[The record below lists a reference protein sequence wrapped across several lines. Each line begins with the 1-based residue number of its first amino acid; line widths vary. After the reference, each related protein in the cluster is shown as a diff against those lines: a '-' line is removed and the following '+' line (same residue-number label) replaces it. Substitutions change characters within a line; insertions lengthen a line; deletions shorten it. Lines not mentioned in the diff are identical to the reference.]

1 MAAVFLQKDNAWRE
15 FLNPLRG
22 LSMDRIMQLVE
33 QGERGALDQ
42 CGDTTGGGAKGQ
54 EGLQEVV
61 NGG

>member
-33 QGERGALDQ
+33 QGERGAYAD
-42 CGDTTGGGAKGQ
+42 
-54 EGLQEVV
+54 LQWFYRSRCW
-61 NGG
+61 GRAGC